1 MEALAPWAMPILRA
15 LAAAIAPMTR
25 RSGTRLL
32 IIAAM
37 RRHRARTQRLA
48 VPTPHLY
55 AATRRLA
62 ARIPRQAPATLRRAA
77 HTRPQA
83 ALIQHQAGVIPRR
96 ADPIQH
102 QATALP
108 LLVAV
113 LVAAAVVVVLEAAE
127 VVELHMVAAVAVLTP
142 IDKDFSTVH
151 LGPPRSMMAGLFFV
165 RTLFKRKT

>member
-1 MEALAPWAMPILRA
+1 
-15 LAAAIAPMTR
+15 
-25 RSGTRLL
+25 
-32 IIAAM
+32 M

-96 ADPIQH
+96 ADLIQH

-113 LVAAAVVVVLEAAE
+113 LVAAVVVVLEAAE
-127 VVELHMVAAVAVLTP
+127 VVDLHMVAAEVVPTP
-142 IDKDFSTVH
+142 IDRDFRTVH
-151 LGPPRSMMAGLFFV
+151 LGPPRSTMAGLFFAFAY
-165 RTLFKRKT
+165 L